1 MVVPKV
7 SRGLRVLPLPTPDKS
22 DVKAE
27 RDALLQEIAQIETWW
42 REPRWDDTKRA
53 YTGEPV
59 GQRLCFRDIDCKL
72 TIE

>member
-1 MVVPKV
+1 M
-7 SRGLRVLPLPTPDKS
+7 LPPTSDKS

-27 RDALLQEIAQIETWW
+27 RDALLKEIAQIETWW

-59 GQRLCFRDIDCKL
+59 VVNNVFSC
-72 TIE
+72 